1 MRKSILT
8 ILMIFLVSVG
18 MKAQA
23 ILDSNGKATMYA
35 NLAEAV
41 DAAVDGDIIFLVG
54 RYYDACD
61 IKKRLYIRGIGL
73 NTIIHG
79 DITLSIPGNQKL
91 DKPVMEGLYVSGT
104 IRVNKGAENMVFR
117 KVQCNKMKL
126 DAQLDGG
133 VIDRCHIT
141 DSLYLPL
148 SGKDFYVRNTKIYN
162 LSAMD
167 KSNVKATFVNCNIY
181 MTDYT
186 NIISTFVNCLLY
198 KNDVTATYNTFIGCA
213 TQYFSSNNSYTI
225 NHYWYG
231 NNGGE
236 RPELLDNNCESPA
249 MSWFKQNGWTGS
261 MKGSDKTDR
270 GVYGGVN
277 PFDPYYAP
285 KGFPVIT
292 SSNLNVD
299 QVNGVMNYHTEG
311 ASSSGN

>member
-41 DAAVDGDIIFLVG
+41 DAAVDGDTIFLAG
-54 RYYDACD
+54 WYYDARD

-198 KNDVTATYNTFIGCA
+198 KNDVNAAYNTFIGCA
-213 TQYFSSNNSYTI
+213 TQYFNNQNSYTI
-225 NHYWYG
+225 NHYWYD

-236 RPELLDNNCESPA
+236 RPELLDYNCDSPA
-249 MSWFKQNGWTGS
+249 MNWFKQNNWTWD
-261 MKGSDKTDR
+261 MRGSDQTER

-277 PFDPYYAP
+277 AFDFFLAP
-285 KGFPVIT
+285 QGLPVIT
-292 SSNLNVD
+292 SYYLTIEQD
-299 QVNGVMNYHTEG
+299 NGLMKYQTVG
-311 ASSSGN
+311 ASSAGN